1 MRQHVIA
8 GVLATGTAALALAGA
23 ASGSGTGA
31 SGTEHFSFISTSV
44 VTGKFSVIATG
55 AFTAGGTATPF
66 AKTDTL
72 TFPNGTIKVISKGQT
87 KPVMTASSTT
97 CYETLSQK
105 GAYVIVGGTGAY
117 KGITGSG
124 RFTVSIREIGP
135 FTNGRCDTKTSRRV
149 ASQGIIEA
157 AGPVRL
163 AS

>member
-1 MRQHVIA
+1 MRQHLIT
-8 GVLATGTAALALAGA
+8 GVLTTATAALALSGA
-23 ASGSGTGA
+23 AFGSAART
-31 SGTEHFSFISTSV
+31 SGTEHFTFITTSV

-72 TFPNGTIKVISKGQT
+72 RFPNGTIEVTSKSES
-87 KPVMTASSTT
+87 KPVMTSNSTT

-105 GAYVIVGGTGAY
+105 GAYAIVGGTGAY

-124 RFTVSIREIGP
+124 RFTVGIREVGP

-157 AGPVRL
+157 GGPVRL
-163 AS
+163 PS